1 MKKLSIFLCA
11 VTAIAALACNKEI
24 QEIPENPEPQT
35 PQVELFPMT
44 FTATTA
50 DTRTVLD
57 DDQEH
62 ILWAAEEKI
71 SVFDG
76 VGNREFISGGTGRKV
91 TFSGNA
97 ASANVYYALYPYD
110 GLVQLSGTSVTTTLA
125 SAQTPRDGSFADGL
139 NINAAQS
146 TDKTTFVFNNVLSVT
161 KFTLDAT
168 KLGGKTIK
176 SVKLASKSYPLA
188 GDVVIN
194 FGETC
199 TAGPSTAE
207 DAETFKEVSMT
218 DANGLADGTYFL
230 LVLPNAGGEITMTF
244 TATDNSTATITANV
258 AAFGAGRI
266 KNLGTVQG
274 LTWEA
279 PIWKLVTDES
289 TLAVGDKL
297 VIASNAEGKVA
308 SNLENSVLTAVDAT
322 FSSENQEITLPAS
335 AMQFKLGG
343 AVGAWT
349 LTNSEGKILKATA
362 VKKLDFGDSGT
373 ETGTWSIL
381 IEDGNATIQNVTS
394 SYGRFL
400 YNVGSPRFTTYT
412 SNPAANMLLPQLY
425 REEPVSGVT
434 PVVKELNPN
443 LTIDGIKKVF
453 RVGDEF
459 SFGDGVV
466 KATYS
471 NGEEKVLTINDVT
484 VTGFSSTVPSDAQT
498 ITLTYTEGN
507 QTATGTYTVQIAG
520 TVTGARYTK
529 VTSFTSGKK
538 YLIVAG
544 NGDAYVLPHPPTSK
558 AGTQAGVSVTI
569 ANGVIESTSQTDAC
583 AFTITYQSIDNT
595 HSCHVI
601 SYVSNST
608 TYYVA
613 GEADKTGLMSVTGNP
628 SMSNYDVWIIS
639 KTTSDSGTFIIQ
651 NAHATSRRILW
662 RPYNGSTPFNKF
674 GHYESMQS
682 GYYNVDLYEYTT
694 E

>member
-1 MKKLSIFLCA
+1 MKKISILLCA
-11 VTAIAALACNKEI
+11 ATAIAALSCNKEV
-24 QEIPENPEPQT
+24 QDVQEPQT
-35 PQVELFPMT
+35 PQVELKPMT
-44 FTATTA
+44 FTATTTE
-50 DTRTVLD
+50 TRTVLD
-57 DDQEH
+57 EDHVSIKWLRTD
-62 ILWAAEEKI
+62 KI
-71 SVFDG
+71 SVWDG
-76 VGNREFISGGTGRKV
+76 HNNREFTSNGEGTKV
-91 TFSGNA
+91 KFNGEA
-97 ASANVYYALYPYD
+97 ADAQDYLALYPYD
-110 GLVQLSGTSVTTTLA
+110 ANATFMGSSAHTTLTA
-125 SAQTPRDGSFADGL
+125 DQEPVNGSFANGL
-139 NINAAQS
+139 NINAATS
-146 TDKTTFVFNNVLSVT
+146 ADKTTFYFENVMSVA

-176 SVKLASKSYPLA
+176 SVKFASTYPLA
-188 GDVVIN
+188 GDVQVQISPE
-194 FGETC
+194 GISAS
-199 TAGPSTAE
+199 AG
-207 DAETFKEVSMT
+207 DATVKEVTMT
-218 DANGLADGTYFL
+218 SASGLADGTYYFV
-230 LVLPNAGGEITMTF
+230 VLPNAGGDISMTF
-244 TATDNSTATITANV
+244 TATDNSSATITANLKK
-258 AAFGAGRI
+258 AFTAGTI

-274 LTWEA
+274 LTWVA
-279 PIWKLVTDES
+279 PVWKLVTDAS

-297 VIASNAEGKVA
+297 VIACNSKGVVA
-308 SNLENSVLTAVDAT
+308 SNLSNSVLNSVEAT
-322 FSSENQEITLPAS
+322 FTDDNQKIDPLPET
-335 AMQFKLGG
+335 AMQFTLGG
-343 AVGAWT
+343 TSGAWT
-349 LTNSEGKILKATA
+349 LTSSDGKLLNATA
-362 VKKLDFGDSGT
+362 AKKLSFGNT
-373 ETGTWSIL
+373 VTGTWNFSIQ
-381 IEDGNATIQNVTS
+381 DGDATIGWSNT
-394 SYGRFL
+394 SYGRIL
-400 YNVGSPRFTTYT
+400 YNSGSPRFTTYT
-412 SNPAANMLLPQLY
+412 SDVTTAMLLPQLY

-434 PVVKELNPN
+434 PVVKELNSN
-443 LTIDGIKKVF
+443 LTISDGIKKVF
-453 RVGDEF
+453 SVGDEF
-459 SFGDGVV
+459 SFGNGVV

-569 ANGVIESTSQTDAC
+569 ANGVIESTSQIDAC